1 MRALLLRVSDRMF
14 PHGTNTFGA
23 VPALLVLLTVVT
35 GIVDAVS
42 YLGLGHVFVANM
54 TGNVVFLGFAV
65 AGAGG
70 LSAWA
75 SALAIG
81 AFVLG
86 AWSTG
91 RLHLRALDPQRVLV
105 RATAVHAVLVAIGV
119 AVAGLAGQYGT
130 VARAVLIALLAGGMG
145 LQNAAVRKLAVPELS
160 TTVVL
165 TSTLTGLAADAPGFA
180 LLRRVCSVAA
190 MIVGAVFGGLL
201 HLRAGPASALGLAV
215 VPLVIVAAIATR
227 PRAETP

>member
-14 PHGTNTFGA
+14 PHGRNTFGA

-54 TGNVVFLGFAV
+54 TGNVVFLGFAT

-91 RLHLRALDPQRVLV
+91 RLHLRAPDPRHVLV
-105 RATAVHAVLVAIGV
+105 RATAGHAVLVAAAV
-119 AVAGLAGQYGT
+119 AVAGTAGRHGT

-145 LQNAAVRKLAVPELS
+145 LQNAAVRKLAVPEMG

-165 TSTLTGLAADAPGFA
+165 TSTLTGMAADTPGLA
-180 LLRRVCSVAA
+180 LLRRLCSVAA

-201 HLRAGPASALGLAV
+201 HLHAGPVSALGLAL
-215 VPLVIVAAIATR
+215 VPLVVVAVVAAA
-227 PRAETP
+227 PPAETP